1 MNTTLLN
8 FRAPDEIKDDFMKV
22 CQLNCTTM
30 TSEFVKFMLEF
41 ISEGNER
48 IQNYKVESNNLNNK
62 SVDPVIERHGH
73 LIKDPS
79 TSTWITADE
88 WNNNCGL

>member
-30 TSEFVKFMLEF
+30 TSEFVKFMLDF
-41 ISEGNER
+41 ISEGNKR
-48 IQNYKVESNNLNNK
+48 IQNYKVESSNLNNK
-62 SVDPVIERHGH
+62 SIDPTIERYGN

-79 TSTWITADE
+79 TSTWVTADE
-88 WNNNCGL
+88 WDNNYGL

>member
-8 FRAPDEIKDDFMKV
+8 FRAPDEIKDDFMRV
-22 CQLNCTTM
+22 CRLNCTTM

-48 IQNYKVESNNLNNK
+48 IQNYKSESRNLNNK
-62 SVDPVIERHGH
+62 SIDKTLEHHGG
-73 LIKDPS
+73 LIKDPL
-79 TSTWITADE
+79 TTTWITIDE
-88 WNNNCGL
+88 WNKKYDL